1 MALIKCKGCGKEMS
15 SLAVACP
22 ACGAKPDSVVSETYF
37 DTRAFLL
44 IILLMLAGWGL
55 TQLI

>member
-1 MALIKCKGCGKEMS
+1 MALIQCKGCGKKVS
-15 SLAVACP
+15 NLAAACP

-44 IILLMLAGWGL
+44 ITLLMLAGWGL
-55 TQLI
+55 AQLI